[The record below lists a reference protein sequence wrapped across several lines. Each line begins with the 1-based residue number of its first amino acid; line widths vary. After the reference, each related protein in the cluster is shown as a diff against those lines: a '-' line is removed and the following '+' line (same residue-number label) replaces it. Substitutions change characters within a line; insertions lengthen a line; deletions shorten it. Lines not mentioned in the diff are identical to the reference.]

1 LAYDLQA
8 VGVDLRD
15 LWRPGSGITPR
26 YVLGLAGQFPLNSA
40 LRAAQRGGPEWRPWD
55 PQLHLLAAIA
65 NLLNAANRQRAGKR
79 TNSPIVSP
87 PKKSKPV
94 RRMTV
99 AEIKRRQQ
107 ARTTN

>member
-1 LAYDLQA
+1 MAYDLQA

-15 LWRPGSGITPR
+15 LWRSGSGVTPR

-79 TNSPIVSP
+79 TNSPIVAP

-99 AEIKRRQQ
+99 AEIAKRQH
-107 ARTTN
+107 ARKPN

>member
-1 LAYDLQA
+1 M
-8 VGVDLRD
+8 
-15 LWRPGSGITPR
+15 
-26 YVLGLAGQFPLNSA
+26 LGLAGQFPLNSA

-87 PKKSKPV
+87 PKKLKPV